1 MSEASKTMGKLAE
14 QLELKLLP
22 GMTIPEPI
30 RSLYDWIESR
40 STYADGYADEAGG
53 SEEEEMRTGFLF
65 PEEEQMKVGQKLVVL
80 VVQILSL
87 RLMVIWVTE
96 TFTVSIPVT
105 AAEIIKHP
113 SEMDEDPEDEFAK
126 WVNANKHQEN

>member
-1 MSEASKTMGKLAE
+1 MTGLNPEVHMPMATRMKLV
-14 QLELKLLP
+14 
-22 GMTIPEPI
+22 
-30 RSLYDWIESR
+30 
-40 STYADGYADEAGG
+40 
-53 SEEEEMRTGFLF
+53 EEEMRTGFLF